1 MINFMKY
8 IRSWQRNLLLISVI
22 LSTAKTLYA
31 VKSIHIKALSSE
43 TAVTPPSSI
52 NSDMMLKKS
61 NESDMNA
68 DENTSHVQLAYD
80 DDDDD
85 ELTSLSTWNVMRR
98 ILHWAKNDISK
109 SLWHNQNNIS
119 SMDVRDGR
127 TFGKIRRLQM
137 ALIPLAFKFG
147 VLFTMVA
154 FLVML
159 GMKTLFLVK
168 TLVLLNVAALL
179 GKFLTF
185 KFPQTQEH
193 HIASPSAYG
202 WNPHAQ
208 AGWPALE
215 SLHHGKEI
223 HLHIHGANV
232 DTVPPQIS
240 PYSVSGVSHR
250 PGWERKFELIDKA
263 NELQIPFFLS
273 VA

>member
-1 MINFMKY
+1 MKY
-8 IRSWQRNLLLISVI
+8 IRSWKCNLLLISVI
-22 LSTAKTLYA
+22 LYTAKTLYA
-31 VKSIHIKALSSE
+31 VKLIHIKALANE
-43 TAVTPPSSI
+43 TIVTTASSI
-52 NSDMMLKKS
+52 NSDIMLKRS
-61 NESDMNA
+61 NESHMKA
-68 DENTSHVQLAYD
+68 DENTSYVQLPYG

-85 ELTSLSTWNVMRR
+85 ESTSLSTWNVMRR
-98 ILHWAKNDISK
+98 ILHWVKSDISK

-119 SMDVRDGR
+119 SMDARDRR

-147 VLFTMVA
+147 ILFTMVA

-168 TLVLLNVAALL
+168 TLVLLNAAALL

-193 HIASPSAYG
+193 HIATPYAYG

-208 AGWPALE
+208 ADWPALE

-240 PYSVSGVSHR
+240 PYSVSGATHR
-250 PGWERKFELIDKA
+250 PGWERKLELIDKE
-263 NELQIPFFLS
+263 NELQIPINLKQIYK
-273 VA
+273 